1 MTIERLRKYRY
12 YDKKCLEYDKK
23 IEPECVIGCSKG
35 STAEYPYIE
44 RLLKRRG
51 LTPKGERLYAE
62 SLPYRLAKKELDDYI
77 DSVGMEDL
85 QTQEMF
91 ELVFKGGK
99 TYRAAAF
106 AIGCGITEDCVKKR
120 IHRYIKK
127 H

>member
-1 MTIERLRKYRY
+1 MTLERLRKYRY

-35 STAEYPYIE
+35 STTEYPYIE
-44 RLLKRRG
+44 RLLKERG
-51 LTPKGERLYAE
+51 LTPKGEKLYTE
-62 SLPYRLAKKELDDYI
+62 SLPYRLEKKELDDYI

-85 QTQEMF
+85 LTQEML
-91 ELVFKGGK
+91 ELVFKRGK

-120 IHRYIKK
+120 IYRYIKT

>member
-12 YDKKCLEYDKK
+12 YKKKCSEYELL
-23 IEPECVIGCSKG
+23 INSECAIGCSKG
-35 STAEYPYIE
+35 STKDYPYTL
-44 RLLKRRG
+44 RMLKEHG
-51 LTPKGERLYAE
+51 LTPKGERLYTE

-77 DSVGMEDL
+77 DSVGTEDL
-85 QTQEMF
+85 QTKEMF
-91 ELVFKGGK
+91 ELVFKRGK

-120 IHRYIKK
+120 IYRYIKK